1 MLEFNA
7 YLNNI
12 DRDFVK
18 NVCINKGTL
27 VQYKRNEYFSQIG
40 DTSSY
45 IGYIVKGAFRYTCI
59 NLREKKEYSSCFAFD
74 NEFVTDYPACLYK
87 MQSEVTIQA
96 IATSEIYICEA
107 RELQLQYEQNVET
120 LQKARINA
128 EQMLFQIYSKYLD
141 MYRKTPEER
150 YEELLKRCPQILQI
164 LTLKEIASYLKVT
177 PTTMSNIRR
186 KITFRG

>member
-1 MLEFNA
+1 MVEFNA

-18 NVCINKGTL
+18 DICMDKGKF
-27 VQYKRNEYFSQIG
+27 VQYKRNEYFSKTG
-40 DTSSY
+40 DVSSY
-45 IGYIVKGAFRYTCI
+45 IGYIMKGAFRYTCT
-59 NLREKKEYSSCFAFD
+59 NLREKKVYSSCFAFD
-74 NEFVTDYPACLYK
+74 NEFVVDYPACLYK
-87 MQSEVTIQA
+87 MNSEVTIQA
-96 IATSEIYICEA
+96 ITASDIYLCEA
-107 RELQLQYEQNVET
+107 KELQLQYEQNVET

-141 MYRKTPEER
+141 MYRITPEER
-150 YEELLKRCPQILQI
+150 YEELLKRCPQILQM

-186 KITFRG
+186 KITFRS